1 MREALVDA
9 VTAGARGDPRRWGR
23 AMDDFNS
30 SWRAT
35 TVCLSTL
42 KGTVRDTCGNV
53 PRPKEPCDWYA
64 LGDSGFFG
72 LGALCR
78 VEREWSIDLDLIE
91 QFHPRADP
99 GELACFPQGDDALDR
114 LKRYLRR
121 TAPRVAR
128 NLFFDADC
136 DPQLIVASYRS
147 AVVTA
152 LHAVAR
158 IAAAERAR

>member
-1 MREALVDA
+1 
-9 VTAGARGDPRRWGR
+9 
-23 AMDDFNS
+23 
-30 SWRAT
+30 
-35 TVCLSTL
+35 VCAP
-42 KGTVRDTCGNV
+42 GQWAPVRISCGNL
-53 PRPKEPCDWYA
+53 PRANEPCDWYA
-64 LGDSGFFG
+64 IGEGGIFG
-72 LGALCR
+72 RGQLCR
-78 VEREWSIDLDLIE
+78 AGREWGVNVDLIE

-99 GELACFPQGDDALDR
+99 GELACVPQGDDALDR

-128 NLFFDADC
+128 TLFFDADC

-158 IAAAERAR
+158 IGAAERAG